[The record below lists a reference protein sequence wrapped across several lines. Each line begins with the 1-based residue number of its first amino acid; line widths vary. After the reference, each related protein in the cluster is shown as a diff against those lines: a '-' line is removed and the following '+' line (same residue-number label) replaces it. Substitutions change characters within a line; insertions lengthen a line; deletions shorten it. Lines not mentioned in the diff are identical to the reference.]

1 MRNFRNGKSHS
12 FQYQILYIRA
22 THNLVS
28 LSDVR
33 GEIFRWAY
41 LLRRFAGG
49 GVNSPITPGIP
60 LAGVFFHY
68 SLLNLAETMCGH
80 RKCDF
85 VGFDFGARRTPQK
98 LSCATPSVL
107 HCQWVLNSYKFAY
120 MNMPLLSES
129 FFYGICPLSPS
140 INGAFIICLHRRELR
155 IRFEA

>member
-12 FQYQILYIRA
+12 FQYQILYIYLDLYVRA

-98 LSCATPSVL
+98 LSCVPPSVL
-107 HCQWVLNSYKFAY
+107 HCQWVLNSYKFAWICHY
-120 MNMPLLSES
+120 FRSL
-129 FFYGICPLSPS
+129 FFYGIC
-140 INGAFIICLHRRELR
+140 R
-155 IRFEA
+155 IHMQITAEMHP

>member
-1 MRNFRNGKSHS
+1 MGLPISTVCR
-12 FQYQILYIRA
+12 
-22 THNLVS
+22 
-28 LSDVR
+28 
-33 GEIFRWAY
+33 
-41 LLRRFAGG
+41 G
-49 GVNSPITPGIP
+49 GVNSPITPEIP

-129 FFYGICPLSPS
+129 FFYGIC
-140 INGAFIICLHRRELR
+140 R
-155 IRFEA
+155 IHMQITAEMHP